1 MHSRGASSRDGGD
14 LVNLLAHAL
23 LSGPGPEVRLG
34 NLLADYVK
42 GRDRRSMSAG
52 FLEGVRQHQVIDAFT
67 DSHPTVFRSRA
78 RISGYPHLT
87 GILVDVF
94 YDHFLSLRWER
105 YSSEPLMAFTA
116 RIYDELKAHPIR
128 MPVEA
133 QAALDRLIGQ
143 DLLGSYGSIQ
153 GIEDALGRVSRRLT
167 ARVGKDFRLAKAT
180 SELNANLDDLGRD
193 FDEFFPALQA
203 HVGRV

>member
-1 MHSRGASSRDGGD
+1 
-14 LVNLLAHAL
+14 VNLLAHAF
-23 LSGPGPEVRLG
+23 LSGPGPDVRLG

-67 DSHPTVFRSRA
+67 DSHPTVFRSKA

-105 YSSEPLMAFTA
+105 YSSEPLTAFTA
-116 RIYDELKAHPIR
+116 RIYAVLRSHPIP
-128 MPVEA
+128 MADEA
-133 QAALDRLIGQ
+133 QATLNQLI
-143 DLLGSYGSIQ
+143 DEDWLGSYATIE
-153 GIEDALGRVSRRLT
+153 GIEDALGRISERLA
-167 ARVGKDFRLAKAT
+167 ARVGKDFELAKAT
-180 SELNANLDDLGRD
+180 SELLTNFDDMGRD

-203 HVGRV
+203 RVGSV